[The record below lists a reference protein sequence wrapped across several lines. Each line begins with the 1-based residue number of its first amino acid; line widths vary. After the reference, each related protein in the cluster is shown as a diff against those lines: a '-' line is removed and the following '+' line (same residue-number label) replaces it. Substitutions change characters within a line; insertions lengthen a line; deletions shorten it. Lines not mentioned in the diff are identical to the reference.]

1 QYFFQSGAG
10 DFVKADGNV
19 AVQTSGG
26 YVRIFQK
33 TDGTWRQSQFLTQTS
48 FPNANSFGSSLDVSG
63 NLLLVADPDND
74 ELPDAPGAV
83 YVFKRD
89 ASGTY
94 ELLRK
99 IHEPSALN
107 EGKFATIV
115 KVDGQRAIVHQSA
128 LSVARSVHIFTD
140 IETPQNAALCTLAGQ
155 CICRSGFGGDTC
167 ELAPDEFSD

>member
-1 QYFFQSGAG
+1 M
-10 DFVKADGNV
+10 
-19 AVQTSGG
+19 
-26 YVRIFQK
+26 
-33 TDGTWRQSQFLTQTS
+33 
-48 FPNANSFGSSLDVSG
+48 DVSG
-63 NLLLVADPDND
+63 DLLLVADPDDD
-74 ELPDAPGAV
+74 ELPDAPGAA

-89 ASGTY
+89 AGGTY

-115 KVDGQRAIVHQSA
+115 KVDGQRVIVHQSA
-128 LSVARSVHIFTD
+128 LNLPRSVHIYSN

-167 ELAPDEFSD
+167 DVAPTN